1 MKEFFNIKS
10 VKILSVVLALIVIFS
25 IGGADGNSVISSFF
39 NYLTKGLSQV
49 SASAVDTVNRK
60 SYEQL
65 KKENEQLKK
74 ENADLR
80 TQLVDYYQLRDEN
93 ARLWKYYDIKKSRPD
108 YEILPATVIR
118 RDSNDDFY
126 SFTADVGSA
135 DGVSVQDPVI
145 TENGLIGF
153 VSSVNS
159 SSCHVTTI
167 LSPDIQAGAIDV
179 KTNENGIISGNTLH
193 SDKNRTTLTKIDS
206 SGDINKGDIIV
217 TSGLGGVYPADIIV
231 GEVTSIEYDPYDTT
245 KYAVVK
251 PYEDIR
257 TVTDVI
263 ILTDFSTKGEI
274 SVKGEK

>member
-1 MKEFFNIKS
+1 MREIFGVKS
-10 VKILSVVLALIVIFS
+10 VKILCVTLAMIIVFS
-25 IGGADGNSVISSFF
+25 IAGADGNSVISSFF

-49 SASAVDTVNRK
+49 SASAVDGINRK
-60 SYEQL
+60 SYDQL

-167 LSPDIQAGAIDV
+167 LSPDIQAGALDA

-206 SGDINKGDIIV
+206 SGNINKGDIIV

-251 PYEDIR
+251 SYEDIR
-257 TVTDVI
+257 AVTDVV
-263 ILTDFSTKGEI
+263 ILTDFSTKGKI
-274 SVKGEK
+274 SAKGEK

>member
-1 MKEFFNIKS
+1 MREIFGVKS
-10 VKILSVVLALIVIFS
+10 VKILCVTLAMIIVFS
-25 IGGADGNSVISSFF
+25 IAGADGNSVISSFF

-49 SASAVDTVNRK
+49 SASAVDGVNRK
-60 SYEQL
+60 SYDQL

-118 RDSNDDFY
+118 RDSNDEFY

-167 LSPDIQAGAIDV
+167 LSPDIQAGALDA

-206 SGDINKGDIIV
+206 SGNINKGDIIV

-257 TVTDVI
+257 AVTDVV
-263 ILTDFSTKGEI
+263 ILTDFSTKGKI
-274 SVKGEK
+274 SAKGEK